1 MAFIGCDFL
10 QIGIKHATLGSFTL
24 YPKAGENGQ
33 IEIGGIYT
41 ESDDKGITGSG
52 EPIYKQT
59 VKRWVVESPPIAW
72 KRSGE
77 DTLLAM
83 QQLGAS
89 FEEIAFTFELSDGST
104 YIGTGKIVDVPK
116 GASYDAT
123 IPIKMEGGG
132 KLQKIE
138 KQ

>member
-10 QIGIKHATLGSFTL
+10 QIGIKHATLGTFTL

-59 VKRWVVESPPIAW
+59 VKRWVVETPPIAW
-72 KRSGE
+72 NRSGS

-83 QQLGAS
+83 QQLGSS
-89 FEEIAFTFELSDGST
+89 FEEIDCTFELTDGSI
-104 YIGTGKIVDVPK
+104 YIGKGKLVDVPK
-116 GASYDAT
+116 GASFDST

-132 KLQKIE
+132 ILQKI
-138 KQ
+138 